1 MASPEQIAS
10 VRLELGDTDVGFPIL
25 TDSEYS
31 YFIDKNNGS
40 VRRSIMDCA
49 KTILLKL
56 SMRSDE
62 TVDIFTIRG
71 SRVAEQYREALKLI
85 IRDPNLN
92 PALTIAQVFA
102 GGISLS
108 DMKQNLESEDT
119 NAVTTPLQP
128 KYTATNFFEV

>member
-1 MASPEQIAS
+1 MANPEQIAS
-10 VRLELGDTDVGFPIL
+10 VRLELGDTNVGFPLL

-40 VRRSIMDCA
+40 IRRSIVDCA

-71 SRVAEQYREALKLI
+71 SKVAEQYRLALQLI
-85 IRDPNLN
+85 IKDPNMN
-92 PALTIAQVFA
+92 PALTVAGIFA
-102 GGISLS
+102 GGVSVS
-108 DMKQNLESEDT
+108 DMEENNANLDNNVVS
-119 NAVTTPLQP
+119 TPLNERS
-128 KYTATNFFEV
+128 KATNFFEV